1 MQLIKEMFFLA
12 ECKTIS
18 YDLSLCTIFQYIEEN
33 IHSCMPFHNY
43 LLRFHLY
50 VIGTEECE
58 RSIAQSAVNASKRV
72 WEAFLA
78 NVLGPMYVPL
88 RSHTLQ
94 VRTYIFF

>member
-1 MQLIKEMFFLA
+1 MPCHHFL
-12 ECKTIS
+12 
-18 YDLSLCTIFQYIEEN
+18 
-33 IHSCMPFHNY
+33 

-72 WEAFLA
+72 WEAFLSD
-78 NVLGPMYVPL
+78 VLGPMYVPL

-94 VRTYIFF
+94 VLYVLYILYRAQHNITLGDFLRAYLTNFE